1 MHAESGKA
9 QEQPGVV
16 RSGVDRR
23 ALIAGGGAVLA
34 AGVGAGVGAG
44 VVALGRGR
52 STAAPQPSAAAA
64 APPFHGERQAGVT
77 APQQPATLLLALDL
91 APAAVSDGRGVLR
104 SLLGELTRVLAEA
117 TGGTATD
124 PRLRGG
130 EPAQLSGL
138 VGVGPGLAARL
149 GLNVPPALAELP
161 AFPGD
166 RLEPARGGGD
176 LVVQLCA
183 ADRWP
188 LTVVAELLAAAARSA
203 GATVR
208 WTQPG
213 FLPRTPPGTT
223 PRNLFGYKDGTANP
237 DEAAAQQWVWGP
249 PGPYRHGT
257 VLVYRRIRMDTAG
270 FAALPEDRRD
280 LAMGR
285 RLVDGTPLT
294 GTAEHDDPDIYTKNP
309 DGSYVIP
316 NSAHVRLTS
325 PRLDSGARMLRRG
338 YSYDDAPDDRGLL
351 FCAFVRDPEQFTR
364 VQSRLAAKDA
374 LNPFLV
380 HTASAVAYVLPGV
393 PEGGVLGEGLW
404 A

>member
-9 QEQPGVV
+9 RKEPGAV
-16 RSGVDRR
+16 RGGVDRR

-34 AGVGAGVGAG
+34 AGVGAGV
-44 VVALGRGR
+44 VALGRG
-52 STAAPQPSAAAA
+52 PSAAPPPPGPAA
-64 APPFHGERQAGVT
+64 QAVPPFHGDRQAGVT

-91 APAAVSDGRGVLR
+91 APAATSDGRAVLR
-104 SLLGELTRVLAEA
+104 SLLGDLTRLLADA
-117 TGGTATD
+117 AGGSPAD
-124 PRLRGG
+124 PRLRGA
-130 EPAQLSGL
+130 EPARLSSL

-166 RLEPARGGGD
+166 RLDPARGGGD
-176 LVVQLCA
+176 LLLQLCA
-183 ADRWP
+183 DDRWP
-188 LTVVAELLAAAARSA
+188 LTVLAELLGASARSA

-208 WTQPG
+208 WTQSG

-237 DEAAAQQWVWGP
+237 DAAEAKQWVWGP
-249 PGPYRHGT
+249 PGGPYEHGT

-285 RLVDGTPLT
+285 RLGDGAPLT
-294 GTAEHDDPDIYTKNP
+294 GTAEHEDPDIYAKKP

-316 NSAHVRLTS
+316 NSAHVRLSS

-364 VQSRLAAKDA
+364 VQNRLAAKDA
-374 LNPFLV
+374 LNSFLV
-380 HTASAVAYVLPGV
+380 HTASAVAYVLPGAR
-393 PEGGVLGEGLW
+393 EGGVLGEGLW
-404 A
+404 G